1 MTVRTEYPYLG
12 AFLEMMVAERGA
24 PQNTYDAYQRD
35 LNQYLDYLAALGRD
49 GMSAQTDDVRGFLA
63 GLAGEGL
70 AARSQARKLSAV
82 RQFHG
87 FLMLEG
93 GRADDPT
100 STVDAP
106 RLGRPLP
113 KVLRFDEVAALLD
126 AARAAEGWRGVRL
139 FALLEIL
146 YATGLRVSELVGLRL
161 SSLSRDGRIVTVRG
175 KGGKERLVPL
185 GDAARAAI
193 DDWLPLRATLIKEQG
208 ANGKGRTVPWLFPS
222 RAIAGH
228 VTRDG
233 FAKQL
238 RDLAVAAGID
248 PVRVSPHVLRHAFA
262 THLLANG
269 ADLRSVQQMLG
280 HSDISTTQIY
290 THVLDARLKSLV
302 QDVHPLAGI
311 RI

>member
-1 MTVRTEYPYLG
+1 
-12 AFLEMMVAERGA
+12 MVAERGA
-24 PQNTYDAYQRD
+24 SPNTYDAYRRD
-35 LNQYLDYLAALGRD
+35 LTQYLDYLAQD
-49 GMSAQTDDVRGFLA
+49 GAQYGAQDGVRAGAGGTEAADGETVTPDQVRGFLA

-82 RQFHG
+82 RQFHL

-93 GRADDPT
+93 LRNDDPT

-113 KVLRFDEVAALLD
+113 KVLKFDEVAGLLA
-126 AARAAEGWRGVRL
+126 AAREIGGWRGVRL
-139 FALLEIL
+139 VALLEIL

-175 KGGKERLVPL
+175 KGGKERLVPF
-185 GDAARAAI
+185 GDAARQAI
-193 DDWLPLRATLIKEQG
+193 GVWLPLRDKMLKEQG
-208 ANGKGRTVPWLFPS
+208 KAVPWLFPS
-222 RAIAGH
+222 RATAGH

-238 RDLAVAAGID
+238 RDLAAAAGID
-248 PVRVSPHVLRHAFA
+248 PARVSPHVLRHAFA

-290 THVLDARLKSLV
+290 THVLDERLKALV
-302 QDVHPLAGI
+302 QDVHPLSGM

>member
-1 MTVRTEYPYLG
+1 VTVRTEYPHIG
-12 AFLEMMVAERGA
+12 AFLEMMMAERGA
-24 PQNTYDAYQRD
+24 SLNTHDAYLRD
-35 LNQYLDYLAALGRD
+35 LTQYLDHLAAAGRD
-49 GMSAQTDDVRGFLA
+49 GKSAETQDVRDFLA
-63 GLAGEGL
+63 GLSANGL
-70 AARSQARKLSAV
+70 AARTQARKLSAV

-87 FLMLEG
+87 FLVLEAV
-93 GRADDPT
+93 RPDDPT

-113 KVLRFDEVAALLD
+113 KVLRFDEVGALLE
-126 AARAAEGWRGVRL
+126 AARAADGWRGARL
-139 FALLEIL
+139 LTLLEIL
-146 YATGLRVSELVGLRL
+146 YATGLRVSELVSLRL

-185 GDAARAAI
+185 GDAARRAI
-193 DDWLPLRATLIKEQG
+193 DDWLPLRTSLLKEQRR
-208 ANGKGRTVPWLFPS
+208 AVPWLFPS
-222 RAIAGH
+222 RAAAGH
-228 VTRDG
+228 VTRDA

-238 RDLAVAAGID
+238 RELAVDAGLD
-248 PVRVSPHVLRHAFA
+248 PARVSPHVLRHAFA

-290 THVLDARLKSLV
+290 THVLDERLKSLV